1 MTKNTILE
9 QIDDSINTKKELR
22 KIVPIIEKTSNI
34 LIKTINSG
42 HKIVLF
48 GNGGSAADAQHIAA
62 ELVGQYGHD
71 IKRKSLPAMAFTTN
85 TSILTAI
92 GNDISF
98 ENVFSRQVEA
108 FVKKGDAVI
117 GISTS
122 GNSKNVIDAIELA
135 KSIGALT
142 IAFTGKNP
150 SNLSKICD
158 VSLHVPSTSTQRIQ
172 ECHIL
177 IGHILCG
184 LIEDNLDRK
193 FLKTVTS
200 KPKK

>member
-1 MTKNTILE
+1 MKDVILE

-22 KIVPIIEKTSNI
+22 KIAPIIEKTTNI

-42 HKIVLF
+42 YKIILF

-71 IKRKSLPAMAFTTN
+71 IKRKSLPAMTFTTN
-85 TSILTAI
+85 TSIITAI
-92 GNDISF
+92 GNDIAF
-98 ENVFSRQVEA
+98 ENIFSRQVEA
-108 FVKKGDAVI
+108 FVKKGDAII

-122 GNSKNVIDAIELA
+122 GNSKNVIGAIKLA
-135 KSIGALT
+135 KSLGAFT
-142 IAFTGKNP
+142 IAFTGKKT
-150 SNLSKICD
+150 SKLSDICD
-158 VSLHVPSTSTQRIQ
+158 ITLHVPSTSTQRIQ

-184 LIEDNLDRK
+184 LIEDNLSKK
-193 FLKTVTS
+193 FLKNHKS
-200 KPKK
+200 